1 MRTQPAPTPLD
12 KEAMNLDKRSSRGL
26 KPVVLVFLLILS
38 LGLTFWLY
46 SQPEIMIMLAEQLW
60 ACF

>member
-1 MRTQPAPTPLD
+1 MSTRISPTHLD
-12 KEAMNLDKRSSRGL
+12 KEAINLDKRSSRGL
-26 KPVVLVFLLILS
+26 KPVALVFLLILS

>member
-12 KEAMNLDKRSSRGL
+12 KEARNLDKRSSRGL

-46 SQPEIMIMLAEQLW
+46 AQPEIMVMLAEQLW

>member
-12 KEAMNLDKRSSRGL
+12 KEAMNLDKRTSRGL
-26 KPVVLVFLLILS
+26 KTVVLVFLLILS

-46 SQPEIMIMLAEQLW
+46 AQPEMNW
-60 ACF
+60 KT

>member
-1 MRTQPAPTPLD
+1 MSTRISPTHLD
-12 KEAMNLDKRSSRGL
+12 KEAINLDKRSSRGL

-46 SQPEIMIMLAEQLW
+46 SQPEIMVMLAEQLW

>member
-1 MRTQPAPTPLD
+1 MRTQPAPNTLD
-12 KEAMNLDKRSSRGL
+12 KDALNLDKRSSRDL
-26 KPVVLVFLLILS
+26 KPVVLFFLLILS

-46 SQPEIMIMLAEQLW
+46 AQPEIMIMLAEQLW